1 MHITP
6 ARRASLVNRTLTSLA
21 AIAVVSAIF
30 GLKAADLE
38 HRADAAEAAK
48 VAAAA
53 LKPGA

>member
-48 VAAAA
+48 VAA